1 MSLKVGDVAPD
12 FTLFNQDAQPVS
24 LNHFKGKNVVILFFP
39 LANTSV
45 CTKEMCTFRDEL
57 KIYENLNAQVLG
69 ISVDSPF
76 ALKMFAEKNNY
87 NFPLLSDFNKEVS
100 AKYGALYDVFV
111 PGKFDFKGV
120 SKRSAF
126 VVNKEGKI
134 EYCEVLENAGDEPNY
149 NSIKDVLEKIK

>member
-1 MSLKVGDVAPD
+1 MSLKVGDAAPD
-12 FTLFNQDAQPVS
+12 FTLFNQDAEQVTLS
-24 LNHFKGKNVVILFFP
+24 SFKGKNVVVLFFP
-39 LANTSV
+39 LANTGV

-57 KIYENLNAQVLG
+57 KVYEGLNAQVLG

-76 ALKMFAEKNNY
+76 SLKMFADKNKY

-126 VVNKEGKI
+126 VVDANGMIK
-134 EYCEVLENAGDEPNY
+134 YAEVLENAGEEPNY
-149 NSIKDVLEKIK
+149 EAVKKALA

>member
-1 MSLKVGDVAPD
+1 MPLKVGDSAPK
-12 FTLFNQDAQPVS
+12 FELFDHNTEKVS
-24 LNHFKGKNVVILFFP
+24 LEQFKGRNVVLLFFP

-57 KIYENLNAQVLG
+57 KVYENLDAQVLG

-100 AKYGALYDVFV
+100 ASYGALYDVFV

-126 VVNKEGKI
+126 IIDKNGIIQYV
-134 EYCEVLENAGDEPNY
+134 EVLESAGDEPNY
-149 NSIKDVLEKIK
+149 TAIKETLEKIK

>member
-1 MSLKVGDVAPD
+1 MSLKVGDSAPK
-12 FTLFNQDAQPVS
+12 FELFDHNTEKVS
-24 LNHFKGKNVVILFFP
+24 LEQFKGRNVVLLFFP

-57 KIYENLNAQVLG
+57 KVYENLDAQVLG

-100 AKYGALYDVFV
+100 ASYGALYDVFV

-126 VVNKEGKI
+126 IIDKNGIIQYV
-134 EYCEVLENAGDEPNY
+134 EVLESAGDEPNY
-149 NSIKDVLEKIK
+149 TAIKETLEKIK